1 MFEEANSSIILAST
15 SAARRAMLTA
25 VGLIYEAVAPGVDEE
40 AAKLSLRADGLQPRD
55 QADALAEL
63 KTLRVSQKRSGFVI
77 GSDQMLACDG
87 EVFDKASTIDEARDR
102 LRFLRGK
109 THELITA
116 AVIARDGVPVWRV
129 IRTPK
134 LTMRSFSDDFLEHY
148 LKRFGQAALSSVG
161 CYQLEAGGAQLF
173 SAIQGD
179 YFSILGLPLL
189 DVLDALRQQGALAS

>member
-40 AAKLSLRADGLQPRD
+40 AAKLSLRADGLKPRD

-63 KTLRVSQKRSGFVI
+63 KTLRVSQKRPGFVI

-134 LTMRSFSDDFLEHY
+134 LTMRPFSDDFLESY
-148 LKRFGQAALSSVG
+148 LARFGEAALSSVG
-161 CYQLEAGGAQLF
+161 CYQLETGGAQLF

>member
-1 MFEEANSSIILAST
+1 MFEPATTPIILAST
-15 SAARRAMLTA
+15 SPARRAMLTA
-25 VGLIYEAVAPGVDEE
+25 VGLTYEAVAPSVDEE
-40 AAKLSLRADGLQPRD
+40 AAKLSLRADGLTPRD

-77 GSDQMLACDG
+77 GSDQMLACAG
-87 EVFDKASTIDEARDR
+87 QVFDKASTIDEARER

-116 AVIARDGVPVWRV
+116 VVIARDGVPLWRV

-134 LTMRSFSDDFLEHY
+134 LTMRSFSDDFLESY
-148 LKRFGQAALSSVG
+148 LANFGAAALGSVG
-161 CYQLEAGGAQLF
+161 CYQLESGGAQLF
-173 SAIQGD
+173 SSIQGD